1 MEKVDQFDEWGIP
14 QYNIPT
20 YEEHKPI
27 KKKDD
32 MFKIMYSALDK
43 KFMPTLDQKKKIS
56 GFLFDNILANNEN
69 TLDLALIFT
78 TNNIPVNKQYD
89 MVRALLPKCYI
100 PYPRKKNKPQKDI
113 ENIIRYY
120 EVNVRIAD
128 RYFDLMSDE
137 EKKRINNKYS
147 EGMK

>member
-1 MEKVDQFDEWGIP
+1 MKITVDEWGIP
-14 QYNIPT
+14 IPDIPI
-20 YEEHKPI
+20 YEEYVPP

-43 KFMPTLDQKKKIS
+43 KFKPTLAQKKKIS

-89 MVRALLPKCYI
+89 MVRTLLPKCYI
-100 PYPRKKNKPQKDI
+100 PYPKKSKKPQKDI
-113 ENIIRYY
+113 DNIIKYY
-120 EVNVRIAD
+120 NVNERIANQ
-128 RYFDLMSDE
+128 YHDLLS
-137 EKKRINNKYS
+137 KKELKTINEKYS
-147 EGMK
+147 EGMKK